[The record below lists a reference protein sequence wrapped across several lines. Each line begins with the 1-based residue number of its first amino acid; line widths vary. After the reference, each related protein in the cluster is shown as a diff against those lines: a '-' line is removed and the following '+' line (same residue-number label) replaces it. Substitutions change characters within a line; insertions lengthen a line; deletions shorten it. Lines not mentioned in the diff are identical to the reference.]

1 LKFFGQKEL
10 REREKSMGISQYK
23 VEAKVNPQIIAA
35 VIAAVLQYEHDEQPG
50 EIIIEKQYIQQ
61 KNKGWKNLC
70 LQENCWG
77 LSRFR
82 Y

>member
-1 LKFFGQKEL
+1 
-10 REREKSMGISQYK
+10 MGISQYK

-61 KNKGWKNLC
+61 KIKGGRIYACKKIVGVYRVLGINFHQQLKLKLKN
-70 LQENCWG
+70 QKE
-77 LSRFR
+77 
-82 Y
+82 

>member
-1 LKFFGQKEL
+1 
-10 REREKSMGISQYK
+10 MGISQFK
-23 VEAKVNPQIIAA
+23 FIESEVNPQVVAA
-35 VIAAVLQYEHDEQPG
+35 IIAAVLQYDQEG
-50 EIIIEKQYIQQ
+50 EVIEEKPYVLQ
-61 KNKGWKNLC
+61 KNRGWKNLC

>member
-1 LKFFGQKEL
+1 
-10 REREKSMGISQYK
+10 MGISQFK
-23 VEAKVNPQIIAA
+23 IEPEVNPQIIAA
-35 VIAAVLQYEHDEQPG
+35 VIAVVLQYEHDEQLG
-50 EIIIEKQYIQQ
+50 EIIVKNSYIQQ

>member
-1 LKFFGQKEL
+1 
-10 REREKSMGISQYK
+10 MGISQYK

-61 KNKGWKNLC
+61 KNKGWKSLC

>member
-1 LKFFGQKEL
+1 
-10 REREKSMGISQYK
+10 MGISQYK
-23 VEAKVNPQIIAA
+23 VESGVKPQIIAA
-35 VIAAVLQYEHDEQPG
+35 LIAAVLQYENDAQPE
-50 EIIIEKQYIQQ
+50 EIIIEKSYVQQ